1 MSNIAYVYIAFCTS
15 CICMQSM
22 YILFDFVSPAFLSV
36 FTSRMEI
43 GSTSL
48 TKEFERAIQLRV
60 FLLQTLLLPSS
71 IAVVETRQR
80 DIVEDFDQVECIK
93 KFINI
98 ATLLSLATTST
109 PIETWRGY

>member
-48 TKEFERAIQLRV
+48 TKNSRELFNCECSLSK
-60 FLLQTLLLPSS
+60 LSSSHLLLP
-71 IAVVETRQR
+71 
-80 DIVEDFDQVECIK
+80 
-93 KFINI
+93 
-98 ATLLSLATTST
+98 
-109 PIETWRGY
+109 